1 MVSVSPPWTTRVSA
15 TYCVT
20 RYRGSL
26 RSESITASDGGKL
39 RVGPVGK
46 PSRRAVAVSRR
57 PWAAESAAVR
67 GGVVSGR
74 AGGGG
79 DGVAAGGGGG
89 GDRLG
94 TWASS
99 APAATSNRAASPA
112 ALAAPAR
119 ARRARRLSTTHAHQ
133 IPTS

>member
-1 MVSVSPPWTTRVSA
+1 MVSVSPPWTMSVSD
-15 TYCVT
+15 TYCVM
-20 RYRGSL
+20 RNPGSL

-79 DGVAAGGGGG
+79 DRLGTWEIGRASCRERGGGGG
-89 GDRLG
+89 GAGGERG
-94 TWASS
+94 HREGGGEA
-99 APAATSNRAASPA
+99 
-112 ALAAPAR
+112 
-119 ARRARRLSTTHAHQ
+119 
-133 IPTS
+133 